1 VEDLRHAWLARQLID
16 ACGGPLAAAQYCRLE
31 KSRLSECQNPRSA
44 AFLPVDVVADLEAY
58 CGEPIYSRALFEAR
72 PGGPVA
78 EDLVAEACEEV
89 ELAAGLQ
96 ALVRKL
102 PSRPLARADREHVM
116 SVLGQIE
123 VRVRALMAHCEQVAS

>member
-1 VEDLRHAWLARQLID
+1 VEANRHAWLARQLIL

-31 KSRLSECQNPRSA
+31 KSRLSECQNPGGG
-44 AFLPVDVVADLEAY
+44 AFLPVDVIADLEAY

-78 EDLVAEACEEV
+78 EELLEEACEAV

-96 ALVRKL
+96 TLVRKL
-102 PSRPLARADREHVM
+102 PARPLARADRDNVM
-116 SVLGQIE
+116 ATCGQIE
-123 VRVRALMAHCEQVAS
+123 VRVRALMAHCDQVAS